1 MLSKMMTNDF
11 PARWPLTLCLILKR
25 TSPGH
30 ASGFCAAS
38 RFWRPCQP
46 SAADAVED
54 DRRIFREG
62 YNYNREFASRRD
74 GIMLL
79 AARPLP
85 PTEPWREGGRGDGH
99 GQMTKA
105 TPYQSRGQPRTPVR
119 LVNECPQRRMEV
131 GRDSGREGTSP
142 IKWRDWHGRA
152 AALPQTAL
160 GCVIDGGRWRR
171 GQQTWGKQMTQEPR
185 PLCRL

>member
-85 PTEPWREGGRGDGH
+85 LPGSRRNQGGRVGEG
-99 GQMTKA
+99 MA
-105 TPYQSRGQPRTPVR
+105 TV
-119 LVNECPQRRMEV
+119 
-131 GRDSGREGTSP
+131 
-142 IKWRDWHGRA
+142 K
-152 AALPQTAL
+152 
-160 GCVIDGGRWRR
+160 
-171 GQQTWGKQMTQEPR
+171 
-185 PLCRL
+185 

>member
-38 RFWRPCQP
+38 RILAPLP
-46 SAADAVED
+46 SYRDAAED

-85 PTEPWREGGRGDGH
+85 
-99 GQMTKA
+99 
-105 TPYQSRGQPRTPVR
+105 
-119 LVNECPQRRMEV
+119 
-131 GRDSGREGTSP
+131 
-142 IKWRDWHGRA
+142 
-152 AALPQTAL
+152 LP
-160 GCVIDGGRWRR
+160 GNPG
-171 GQQTWGKQMTQEPR
+171 
-185 PLCRL
+185 